1 MAFKKCREKIRLYFY
16 GKSDYA
22 AETQDTQDDSD
33 KSVQINQTPHDH
45 ENDTENRNWTE
56 DTNQNTKY
64 GTHYNE
70 YDKCDYKVCQIS
82 FFYFKRDWP

>member
-45 ENDTENRNWTE
+45 ENDTEDRN
-56 DTNQNTKY
+56 
-64 GTHYNE
+64 
-70 YDKCDYKVCQIS
+70 
-82 FFYFKRDWP
+82 

>member
-1 MAFKKCREKIRLYFY
+1 MSSQQKKQPYFFMAFKKCREKIRLYFY

-45 ENDTENRNWTE
+45 ENDTENRN
-56 DTNQNTKY
+56 
-64 GTHYNE
+64 
-70 YDKCDYKVCQIS
+70 
-82 FFYFKRDWP
+82 